1 MCLAI
6 PGRVESVR
14 DEAGLRMGRVDFG
27 GVVKDVCL
35 ACVPDIAVG
44 EWALVH
50 VGFAISRIDEAA
62 AHDTLRALAAIHGH
76 EEGHDEGHDEPAPPR
91 AESR

>member
-50 VGFAISRIDEAA
+50 VGFAIARIDEAA
-62 AHDTLRALAAIHGH
+62 AHDTLRALAVID
-76 EEGHDEGHDEPAPPR
+76 GHDDGHDAPEPPGAG
-91 AESR
+91 SR

>member
-1 MCLAI
+1 MCLAM

-14 DEAGLRMGRVDFG
+14 DEAGVRMGRIDFG
-27 GVVKDVCL
+27 GVVRDVCL

-50 VGFAISRIDEAA
+50 VGFALGRIDETAA
-62 AHDTLRALAAIHGH
+62 RETLRALAAIGGLA
-76 EEGHDEGHDEPAPPR
+76 EPMHDDPAREPADG
-91 AESR
+91 AEP

>member
-6 PGRVESVR
+6 PGRVASVR
-14 DEAGLRMGRVDFG
+14 DEAGVAMGRVDFG

-50 VGFAISRIDEAA
+50 VGFAIARIDEAA
-62 AHDTLRALAAIHGH
+62 AHDTLRALAAIDGL
-76 EEGHDEGHDEPAPPR
+76 DPPR
-91 AESR
+91 PAGGPPP

>member
-6 PGRVESVR
+6 PGRIVSVR
-14 DEAGLRMGRVDFG
+14 DEAGMRMGRVDFG
-27 GVVKDVCL
+27 GVSRDICL

-50 VGFAISRIDEAA
+50 VGFAIARIDEAA
-62 AHDTLRALAAIHGH
+62 ARDTLAALAAIDGV
-76 EEGHDEGHDEPAPPR
+76 DERPTVSGGPAG
-91 AESR
+91 

>member
-6 PGRVESVR
+6 PGRIVSVR
-14 DEAGLRMGRVDFG
+14 DEAGMRMGHVDFG
-27 GVVKDVCL
+27 GVSRDICL

-50 VGFAISRIDEAA
+50 VGFAIARIDEAA
-62 AHDTLRALAAIHGH
+62 ARDTLAALAAIDGV
-76 EEGHDEGHDEPAPPR
+76 DARPAVSGGP
-91 AESR
+91 AG

>member
-6 PGRVESVR
+6 PGRIVSVR
-14 DEAGLRMGRVDFG
+14 DEAGMRMGRVDFG
-27 GVVKDVCL
+27 GVSRDICL

-50 VGFAISRIDEAA
+50 VGFAIARIDEAA
-62 AHDTLRALAAIHGH
+62 ARDTLAALVAIDGV
-76 EEGHDEGHDEPAPPR
+76 DERPTVSGGPAG
-91 AESR
+91 

>member
-1 MCLAI
+1 MCLAM

-14 DEAGLRMGRVDFG
+14 DEAGVRMGRIDFG
-27 GVVKDVCL
+27 GVVRDVCL

-50 VGFAISRIDEAA
+50 VGFALGR
-62 AHDTLRALAAIHGH
+62 
-76 EEGHDEGHDEPAPPR
+76 
-91 AESR
+91 